1 MKMVENSLL
10 DITKNRNS
18 LQKRARESYQNLSD
32 EEKEKNSNMVAN
44 DIKTFLN
51 IKIKG
56 WLTVEKIIIKF
67 GKIKTN

>member
-1 MKMVENSLL
+1 
-10 DITKNRNS
+10 
-18 LQKRARESYQNLSD
+18 
-32 EEKEKNSNMVAN
+32 MVAN